1 MKDNAMT
8 AKKLLRRRSAIREF
22 LQNLP
27 LQPYCKDLPA
37 ESAGWISRPRP
48 RIAAHQPAQTHS

>member
-1 MKDNAMT
+1 MT
-8 AKKLLRRRSAIREF
+8 AKKLLRRRCAIREF

-27 LQPYCKDLPA
+27 LKSYCKDLPP

-48 RIAAHQPAQTHS
+48 RIAGHQSTQTHS